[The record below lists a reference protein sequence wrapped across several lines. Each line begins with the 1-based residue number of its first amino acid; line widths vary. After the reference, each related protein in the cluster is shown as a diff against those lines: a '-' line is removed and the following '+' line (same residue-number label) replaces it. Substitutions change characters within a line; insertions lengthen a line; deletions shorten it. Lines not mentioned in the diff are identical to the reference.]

1 MVLCILF
8 HWLGTPVCS
17 QLVFSACTS
26 VSEGVF
32 VMYPWREM
40 YSTSNYSVI
49 ILSLYNFN
57 FLKPIIFFIYFFA
70 FSTILFHL
78 QFEENDEQTMGISGG
93 NIVGRANSSAKTQVG
108 ECWHA

>member
-1 MVLCILF
+1 MVLYILF
-8 HWLGTPVCS
+8 LWLGTPVCS

-57 FLKPIIFFIYFFA
+57 FLKTYYIFLHLLLCLPSLLFFP
-70 FSTILFHL
+70 LEVNL
-78 QFEENDEQTMGISGG
+78 
-93 NIVGRANSSAKTQVG
+93 
-108 ECWHA
+108 